1 MRDFMARHQLY
12 MQLDNP
18 GIPSWQRKNDQHIMD
33 LIIGSNHYT
42 AADIRK
48 LNYCRLYLHVVT
60 LSDLA
65 LPCGTVVDTSLLDG
79 NPSPYSCRD
88 NHLSVHQERPSP
100 AEWKLWR
107 RANLIWSTIN
117 GNLRDPLGRWLHPP
131 QKQRRRHYAY
141 HHRRHLWIYQEGD
154 MYTEWKRTGS
164 VSHLFFATGTVKLF
178 DEMSDFAQPA
188 QVQQSADSQSW
199 IVRDPGRPIMYT
211 PPPPH
216 FSTYPTFTQYMH
228 TLKAWE
234 VELIQHSAMT
244 QDS

>member
-1 MRDFMARHQLY
+1 
-12 MQLDNP
+12 
-18 GIPSWQRKNDQHIMD
+18 
-33 LIIGSNHYT
+33 
-42 AADIRK
+42 
-48 LNYCRLYLHVVT
+48 
-60 LSDLA
+60 
-65 LPCGTVVDTSLLDG
+65 
-79 NPSPYSCRD
+79 
-88 NHLSVHQERPSP
+88 
-100 AEWKLWR
+100 
-107 RANLIWSTIN
+107 
-117 GNLRDPLGRWLHPP
+117 
-131 QKQRRRHYAY
+131 
-141 HHRRHLWIYQEGD
+141 

-178 DEMSDFAQPA
+178 DEMSDSVKLFDEMSDYAQPA